1 STIEEAMEAEAKKKV
16 SSPGFGI
23 VAHPD
28 GSITRLPV
36 PKIPASPDSFAK
48 GAASKDVTIQPSTG
62 LWARIFLP
70 APSSTPHSK
79 LPLLLYFHGGGFIMM
94 SVAFK
99 FYHNLL
105 LKLCKAAQIIIVA
118 VEYRLAPEHRL
129 PAAHEDAL
137 VSLQWLQSQALM
149 QQQASFN
156 EHSKGSSLEPWLSDF
171 ADFSRCYLMGDS
183 SGGAMV
189 HHLSMKIAEL
199 DMTPLRIRG
208 QIIVQPFFGGQERTA
223 TELRLA
229 DDEHVPLSGTDWLW
243 RTALPLGA
251 NRDDP
256 LANPLGPSSPDY
268 KLFAHKLPLT
278 IFMIATGDPMQERQ
292 VQLFHALKEAGVKAQ
307 LLSYKG
313 PHGFQLQNGPSTEAF
328 INDVLDYFSGHHANR
343 FGLDV
348 A

>member
-1 STIEEAMEAEAKKKV
+1 MEAAAKKKV

-36 PKIPASPDSFAK
+36 PKVPASPDSFAK
-48 GAASKDVTIQPSTG
+48 GVASKDVTIQASTG

-70 APSSTPHSK
+70 DPSSTPHSK

-99 FYHNLL
+99 FYHNFLL
-105 LKLCKAAQIIIVA
+105 RLCKAAQIIIVA

-137 VSLQWLQSQALM
+137 VSLWWLQSQALM
-149 QQQASFN
+149 QQQANFAN
-156 EHSKGSSLEPWLSDF
+156 DSKGSSSESWLFEF
-171 ADFSRCYLMGDS
+171 ADFSCCYLMGDS

-189 HHLSMKIAEL
+189 HHLSVKIAEL
-199 DMTPLRIRG
+199 DIAPLCIRG
-208 QIIVQPFFGGQERTA
+208 QIIVQPFFGGQKRTA

-243 RTALPLGA
+243 RTALPHGA

-256 LANPLGPSSPDY
+256 LANPFSPSSPDY
-268 KLFAHKLPLT
+268 RLLAHKLPLT
-278 IFMIATGDPMQERQ
+278 LVMIAMGDPMQERQ
-292 VQLFHALKEAGVKAQ
+292 VQLFHTLKEAGVDAK
-307 LLSYKG
+307 LTSYEG
-313 PHGFQLQNGPSTEAF
+313 AHGFQLQNGPSTEAF
-328 INDVLDYFSGHHANR
+328 IKDLVDFLHCHAT
-343 FGLDV
+343 LTSKL
-348 A
+348 